1 MSPFLVKKIE
11 DKNIVWFN
19 KTNSYL
25 VFAPIVTE
33 ILAKIDTKTSLSDVE
48 TWCSKKIE
56 APKKVLHDLITNIYK
71 VYNENNVDLLKNEKI
86 ETSYQI
92 ATLFFSEK
100 YYRINNYIFKIQ
112 YQNPYHQ
119 SKIHPTFAHLEIDQ
133 TLSYHFNYT
142 IFDNEKYITFLKDN
156 HFIGQWS
163 QMDAHY
169 FEGKL
174 SMQLL
179 IDIYNKPEVDWMG
192 VFHASAISNGK
203 KSMLFLG
210 DSGSGKSTSLALLNA
225 NGFRC
230 VADDFVPID
239 NKNNIY
245 TYPAAISIKEKSIKT
260 LLAYFPELENSA
272 KYHFK
277 KSDKIIRYLAPKVIN
292 YKQKLKCKALIFIK
306 YNSEIELD
314 IHPISKIEAFEQ
326 LVPDSWISPIEENVN
341 VFLDW
346 FLQLPSYQL
355 TYSNNTKM
363 IETVSK
369 IFNDEL

>member
-1 MSPFLVKKIE
+1 MSYFLVKKIE

-19 KTNSYL
+19 KSNSYL

-33 ILAKIDTKTSLSDVE
+33 ILAKIDTKNSLSDIE

-56 APKKVLHDLITNIYK
+56 APKKVLLDLITSIYK
-71 VYNENNVDLLKNEKI
+71 IYNENNFTPIKNEKI
-86 ETSYQI
+86 ETSYQVP
-92 ATLFFSEK
+92 TLFFSEK
-100 YYRINNYIFKIQ
+100 YYTINNYIFKIQ
-112 YQNPYHQ
+112 YQKAYHK
-119 SKIHPTFAHLEIDQ
+119 SKIHPPFAHLEIDRP
-133 TLSYHFNYT
+133 SNFHFNYT
-142 IFDNEKYITFLKDN
+142 IFDKEKHITFLKDN
-156 HFIGQWS
+156 HFIDQWS

-179 IDIYNKPEVDWMG
+179 IDIYNKPEADWMG

-203 KSMLFLG
+203 ESMLFLG

-225 NGFRC
+225 NGLDC
-230 VADDFVPID
+230 IADDFVPID
-239 NKNNIY
+239 NNKNIHS
-245 TYPAAISIKEKSIKT
+245 YPAAISIKKESIKA
-260 LLAYFPELENSA
+260 LFPYYPELEKSA
-272 KYHFK
+272 EYSLK
-277 KSDKIIRYLAPKVIN
+277 KRNKVIKYLAPKVIN
-292 YKQKLKCKALIFIK
+292 YNQKLKCKALIFIK

-341 VFLDW
+341 LFLDW
-346 FLQLPSYQL
+346 FLQLPCYQL

-369 IFNDEL
+369 LFNDEL